1 VEEEMDEESLGGG
14 KPSSIKPPMIKP
26 PMAETRGG
34 ALPQPPAAY
43 QSPMQSSATPQPA
56 QPAAASASK
65 LLIVIN
71 IILAAAL
78 IVGIAILAYRWLK

>member
-1 VEEEMDEESLGGG
+1 MDEESRAGG

-26 PMAETRGG
+26 PMAETRTG
-34 ALPQPPAAY
+34 ALPQPSAAY
-43 QSPMQSSATPQPA
+43 QSPMPSTAPQQPA
-56 QPAAASASK
+56 QPAGASANK
-65 LLIVIN
+65 LLIVVN